1 MSANATETDRTPFT
15 LHPPRRPYIKAIKEA
30 LKVPVLANGDIRSLA
45 EAHACLEATG
55 ADGVLSAEPLLSN
68 PALFSDPPAY
78 APPSDGHAP
87 IPLDGVAAVDLMV
100 EYFDI
105 CRAYSTP
112 FSYIRGHVWK
122 LVGHW
127 MSEFTDLRDEF
138 VVFKHPV
145 DLDGLTAWGEKM
157 RARIEDL
164 EKTTGRR
171 RPIPKKS
178 ERALA
183 REAAEEAKR
192 AAVEEA
198 KREEDA
204 LRGTFDV

>member
-1 MSANATETDRTPFT
+1 MLWISITAQWQEPKVYDSQYFQEFFESFIIPNDAERAVDEGWSSFDYMSGLSKLLRENGIYHIAGATE
-15 LHPPRRPYIKAIKEA
+15 AQ
-30 LKVPVLANGDIRSLA
+30 
-45 EAHACLEATG
+45 LEIILRYMRE
-55 ADGVLSAEPLLSN
+55 VK
-68 PALFSDPPAY
+68 
-78 APPSDGHAP
+78 
-87 IPLDGVAAVDLMV
+87 
-100 EYFDI
+100 FDI

-183 REAAEEAKR
+183 REATEEAKR